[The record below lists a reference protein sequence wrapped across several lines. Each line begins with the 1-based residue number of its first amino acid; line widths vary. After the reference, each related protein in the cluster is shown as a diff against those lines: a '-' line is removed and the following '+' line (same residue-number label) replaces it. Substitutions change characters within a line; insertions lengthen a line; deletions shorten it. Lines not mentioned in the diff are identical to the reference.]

1 MKPAHLAALSA
12 RWPELGG
19 MLPLLPVLIYQG
31 SYMNSFFPVTEG
43 WFCVYA
49 TLIRNGALPYRDFA
63 MLLPPLYPYFIAF
76 LQSVVGGALLPLHW
90 AGLTI
95 TALIGFALY
104 LLLRG
109 HFPPGVAGVAAAV
122 GLVYYQSGNAFMGYD
137 FTQILTLWLLLAARV
152 LDRFVMLVLTRPA
165 VPHGLFWRPILGGL
179 FLSLAI
185 LTKHSNAGV
194 CSLILAGAL
203 AVVLFRTLGPRTG
216 FVHLLWL
223 ALGLLLP
230 LTLMF
235 SWLAFNG
242 IIGDFFGQVVVD
254 AAGAKGGVLTSLTQ
268 WIPGFFTDSYVARS
282 LRIARAGTK
291 SLVGMLLLVSGLAII
306 LRCIGYQPGGLKQIF
321 LLRVEDEHKCM
332 LYSLMLA
339 ACAAVALGSVVFS
352 VRYDDP
358 SAYATTLWRGRRIYE
373 QAIPAAVNLYLVGGL
388 LSLVFFIWR
397 PTVQNSRTFLL
408 LAFGLGLTCGNG
420 TSAGLSEISAFLG
433 VALITA
439 LLLRA
444 GLPYVL
450 PTIIPMVTA
459 IAFVTFLV
467 NQKYENPYHWW
478 SVVNPDIRH
487 TAGHQVGGLLAG
499 LSMPFEKCAAIQKIT
514 DAIVRNSEP
523 DEAVYVFPH
532 MPIFYML
539 ANRPP
544 FNNAVVSWF
553 DFMSDRQAERLAQ
566 SLNDSPPEVIV
577 FADLPAE
584 VFLAHE
590 QLFRGGRPM
599 AQRKIVAVIDGLLQA
614 GHISLIEE
622 VPNLD
627 GLPVKVYAR
636 TASASR

>member
-1 MKPAHLAALSA
+1 
-12 RWPELGG
+12 
-19 MLPLLPVLIYQG
+19 
-31 SYMNSFFPVTEG
+31 
-43 WFCVYA
+43 
-49 TLIRNGALPYRDFA
+49 
-63 MLLPPLYPYFIAF
+63 
-76 LQSVVGGALLPLHW
+76 
-90 AGLTI
+90 
-95 TALIGFALY
+95 
-104 LLLRG
+104 
-109 HFPPGVAGVAAAV
+109 
-122 GLVYYQSGNAFMGYD
+122 
-137 FTQILTLWLLLAARV
+137 
-152 LDRFVMLVLTRPA
+152 
-165 VPHGLFWRPILGGL
+165 
-179 FLSLAI
+179 
-185 LTKHSNAGV
+185 
-194 CSLILAGAL
+194 
-203 AVVLFRTLGPRTG
+203 
-216 FVHLLWL
+216 
-223 ALGLLLP
+223 
-230 LTLMF
+230 
-235 SWLAFNG
+235 
-242 IIGDFFGQVVVD
+242 
-254 AAGAKGGVLTSLTQ
+254 
-268 WIPGFFTDSYVARS
+268 
-282 LRIARAGTK
+282 
-291 SLVGMLLLVSGLAII
+291 
-306 LRCIGYQPGGLKQIF
+306 
-321 LLRVEDEHKCM
+321 
-332 LYSLMLA
+332 
-339 ACAAVALGSVVFS
+339 
-352 VRYDDP
+352 
-358 SAYATTLWRGRRIYE
+358 
-373 QAIPAAVNLYLVGGL
+373 VNLYLVGGL